1 MALVPFPTQSAQRR
15 PDEEPDW
22 DDDQDLQANEAGKMS
37 FLEHLDELRR
47 RIIWSCVSLGVG
59 LVPAVVFIQQIFDFV
74 MKPMQQM
81 LPAGQKLIYTDPS
94 EAFILQIQIALI
106 AAAIIAAPLVF
117 AQVWLFIAPGLYSHE
132 KKWAIPFII
141 MTTVFF
147 VMGAA
152 FSHYVVFPIV
162 WKFFMSQTTDYLTF
176 MPRIEPAFSMY
187 MRLVVATGIT
197 FELPTVVLILAR
209 IGLVTPRLMI
219 RYFRFAILLIV
230 IAAAVLSPDGGGVG
244 MVAMGAPVILLYI
257 LSIGIAW
264 MFGKKRH
271 SDSDTDTD
279 DTADAEA

>member
-1 MALVPFPTQSAQRR
+1 MALVPFPTQSAQQR
-15 PDEEPDW
+15 PDDDPDW
-22 DDDQDLQANEAGKMS
+22 DHDELESSEAGKMS

-47 RIIWSCVSLGVG
+47 RIIWSAVSLGVG
-59 LVPAVVFIQQIFDFV
+59 LIPAVVFIQPIFDFV
-74 MKPMQQM
+74 MRPMQQM

-117 AQVWLFIAPGLYSHE
+117 AQVWLFIAPGLYTHE

-147 VMGAA
+147 VTGAA
-152 FSHYVVFPIV
+152 FSHYMVFPIV

-187 MRLVVATGIT
+187 LRLVLATGIT

-209 IGLVTPRLMI
+209 IGVVTPRFMI
-219 RYFRFAILLIV
+219 KNFKFAILLIV

-244 MVAMGAPVILLYI
+244 MVAMGAPVIMLYI

-264 MFGKKRH
+264 AFGKKRRIEP
-271 SDSDTDTD
+271 D
-279 DTADAEA
+279 DAEA